1 VTGVAHATLRPGY
14 VISRVIKG
22 GWQLA
27 GGHGPV
33 DRARAVGDMLAFVD
47 AGIVTFDCAD
57 IYTGVEAMI
66 GEALATIRR
75 ERGRELADRVKVH
88 TKLVPDLDR
97 LDRCHAA
104 DLEAVVDRSLD
115 RLGVERLDLVQFFW
129 WDLSIGTPVE
139 TLASLAAL
147 QDEGKIH
154 HLGVTNWDVEA
165 ITPFVDAGLDIVSAQ
180 VQYSLIDDRPAG
192 ALAPWCAGRGIGL
205 LCYGVLAGGFL
216 SDAWVGR
223 RDPGFAFEN
232 RSLVK
237 YRLIID
243 EMGGWDLF
251 QALLGVLERIAA
263 RHGVTVATVA
273 ARYVLDLPGVAA
285 VIVGAR
291 YADRLSQT
299 LAVFDLA
306 LDDADRAAIAAVL
319 AERRGPRGPVYG
331 LESDRGGRHG
341 AIMKYNLNA
350 GAAGAAPDAP

>member
-1 VTGVAHATLRPGY
+1 MGVAHATLRPGY

-75 ERGRELADRVKVH
+75 ERGRELGRRVKVH
-88 TKLVPDLDR
+88 TKLVPDLDQ
-97 LDRCHAA
+97 LARCRAA
-104 DLEAVVDRSLD
+104 DLEAIVDRSLE

-129 WDLSIGTPVE
+129 WDLSLGTPVE

-147 QDEGKIH
+147 QDKGKIH
-154 HLGVTNWDVEA
+154 HLGVTNWDVEEIA
-165 ITPFVDAGLDIVSAQ
+165 PFVDAGLDIVSAQ

-192 ALAPWCAGRGIGL
+192 GLARWCAGRGVGL

-223 RDPGFAFEN
+223 RDPGFGLEN

-243 EMGGWDLF
+243 EFGGWDLF
-251 QALLGVLERIAA
+251 QALLDVAKRIADK
-263 RHGVTVATVA
+263 HGTSVSAVA
-273 ARYVLDLPGVAA
+273 ARYVLDLPQVAA

-291 YADRLSQT
+291 YADHLPQT
-299 LAVFDLA
+299 LSIFDLA
-306 LDDADRAAIAAVL
+306 LDDDDRAALARVL
-319 AERRGPRGPVYG
+319 GERTGPRGPVYG
-331 LESDRGGRHG
+331 LESERTGRHG

-350 GAAGAAPDAP
+350 E